1 MNTVIPA
8 PVAAVIPVAGSDAVF
23 PVRRIYCIGRNYA
36 DHAREMGAD
45 PGREPPFY
53 FMKPADA
60 VRPSGARLPFPGQT
74 ARLDHEIELV
84 AAIGTGGSDIAVE
97 DALAHVWGYAVGI
110 DMTRRDLQSAA
121 KAKGHPWEP
130 AKGFDAS
137 APVSALHATADI
149 GHPARARI
157 WLTVNGEPRQT
168 DDIADMTWSLAEV
181 IAHLSKLNR
190 LEPGDLIFTGTPA
203 GVGPVKPGD
212 LIEGGVDGVDT
223 VSVTYGG

>member
-1 MNTVIPA
+1 MNTVIAA
-8 PVAAVIPVAGSDAVF
+8 PAAVLVPVSGSSAGF

-45 PGREPPFY
+45 PEREPPFY

-60 VRPSGARLPFPGQT
+60 IRPSGARLAFPGQT

-84 AAIGTGGSDIAVE
+84 AAIGSGGADISPA
-97 DALAHVWGYAVGI
+97 DALAHVWGYAVGL
-110 DMTRRDLQSAA
+110 DMTRRDLQAAA
-121 KAKGHPWEP
+121 KSKGHPWEP

-137 APVSALHATADI
+137 APISALLPASDI
-149 GHPARARI
+149 GHPRAGRI
-157 WLTVNGEPRQT
+157 WLTVNGEPRQNG
-168 DDIADMTWSLAEV
+168 DLADMTWSLAEV
-181 IAHLSKLNR
+181 IAHLSRLNR

-212 LIEGGVDGVDT
+212 LIEGGVEGVGT
-223 VSVTYGG
+223 VSAVYG